1 METKGA
7 RGSQRE
13 KIWDGLG
20 SVETKRARGSQRE
33 KICDGLGGWIS
44 GDKGSERQSERK
56 DLGRARKMDQWRQ
69 MEREV
74 VREKRSGTG

>member
-20 SVETKRARGSQRE
+20 SVETKGARGSQRE
-33 KICDGLGGWIS
+33 KIWDWLGRWII
-44 GDKGSERQSERK
+44 GDKGSER
-56 DLGRARKMDQWRQ
+56 
-69 MEREV
+69 
-74 VREKRSGTG
+74 

>member
-20 SVETKRARGSQRE
+20 R
-33 KICDGLGGWIS
+33 WIS
-44 GDKGSERQSERK
+44 GDKESERQSERK

-69 MEREV
+69 REREV
-74 VREKRSGTG
+74 FREKRSGTG